1 MEVTLPRHES
11 GLPAYGNLGQ
21 ILYEA
26 MRPLDK
32 VATWSYYA
40 NMRTLK
46 TTGIKELK
54 NKLSAYLRE
63 VRSGSVILV
72 SDRGQIIAEIRQPS
86 GETIRDNRVTALDE
100 LAREGHV
107 TLPTAGKEPLLASPI
122 ALPRGT
128 SQALLDA
135 DRGP

>member
-1 MEVTLPRHES
+1 
-11 GLPAYGNLGQ
+11 
-21 ILYEA
+21 
-26 MRPLDK
+26 
-32 VATWSYYA
+32 
-40 NMRTLK
+40 MRTLK

-86 GETIRDNRVTALDE
+86 VETIRDKKVTALDE
-100 LAREGHV
+100 LAREGLV
-107 TLPTAGKEPLLASPI
+107 TLPTAGKEPLLPSPI